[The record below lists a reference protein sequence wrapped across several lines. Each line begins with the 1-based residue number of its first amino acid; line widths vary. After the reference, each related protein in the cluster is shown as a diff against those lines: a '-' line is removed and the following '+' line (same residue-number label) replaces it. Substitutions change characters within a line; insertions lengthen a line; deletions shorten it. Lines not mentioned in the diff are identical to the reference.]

1 MSRSG
6 SSVAASLLFL
16 SCTTKMHIE
25 PEVLSQLPDEKKVEL
40 FDWLISKIAVI
51 NPDYWEHDA
60 TMVFPTF
67 YFQFDT
73 DEVLA
78 DSSVIMLAG
87 GAETSLLC
95 WCLAC
100 VQKLISQPFAINF
113 SRKRQ
118 KQ

>member
-1 MSRSG
+1 
-6 SSVAASLLFL
+6 
-16 SCTTKMHIE
+16 MHIE

-78 DSSVIMLAG
+78 DSSAIMLEAHK
-87 GAETSLLC
+87 ADLEYPTTYKDQQE
-95 WCLAC
+95 WLAKC
-100 VQKLISQPFAINF
+100 KVIEDEVAKKYKGDAS
-113 SRKRQ
+113 
-118 KQ
+118 